1 HAKYDL
7 MVFFEICELEANGDY
22 IPAVVDHRG
31 GMPCHGTFLLH
42 QGIQRRITVTIAH
55 EAGNDFE
62 WKEVKELVIGRI
74 RNRPE
79 ADETI
84 IDPNILSLNILSS
97 GYFWP
102 KHNDKTFYR
111 FEAAWDSSMHN
122 SLLLNRVTPYGEK
135 IYITLSAYLEME
147 NCTQPT
153 VITKDFCMVFYSRD
167 AKLPASRS
175 IRNLFSTGCLRPSES
190 NRVTGVY
197 EITLC
202 HVADNGSPGEA
213 EVIEDDRQI
222 YYTGI
227 FPKISLFLS
236 FLRHAASSQACAGH
250 LGGIRPRGGEPG
262 RVATTQRQ
270 SDSGPPVGAGEAQ
283 LTAR

>member
-1 HAKYDL
+1 MGQLHAQLSAAEQSHSIRGEDL
-7 MVFFEICELEANGDY
+7 HHPLGLFRGDGVLTLFIGLTLCSPSAHHLPSTRVAGKSVHVQCALTRWRTAPSQRWSPKISAWSF
-22 IPAVVDHRG
+22 IPATQSCQPLAPSGIFSARAASGLPRG
-31 GMPCHGTFLLH
+31 KQNSF
-42 QGIQRRITVTIAH
+42 RW
-55 EAGNDFE
+55 D
-62 WKEVKELVIGRI
+62 
-74 RNRPE
+74 
-79 ADETI
+79 
-84 IDPNILSLNILSS
+84 
-97 GYFWP
+97 
-102 KHNDKTFYR
+102 TFYLQIL
-111 FEAAWDSSMHN
+111 WVNTDGKS
-122 SLLLNRVTPYGEK
+122 
-135 IYITLSAYLEME
+135 YL
-147 NCTQPT
+147 
-153 VITKDFCMVFYSRD
+153 VV
-167 AKLPASRS
+167 L
-175 IRNLFSTGCLRPSES
+175 S

-222 YYTGI
+222 YYIGI

-283 LTAR
+283 LTARGQFEQ